1 MPRYVLTYRGGSGE
15 PPAQELK
22 QIAAIGTIV
31 DRDAR
36 SLLLETDD
44 LDTVKLSEA
53 LPPHWGIEEERFYPV
68 PDTRKKIRKP
78 AVD

>member
-1 MPRYVLTYRGGSGE
+1 MPRYVLTYRGDNGE

-22 QIAAIGTIV
+22 QIAAVGKIV

-36 SLLLETDD
+36 SLLLETGD
-44 LDTVKLSEA
+44 LETAKLSET
-53 LPPHWGIEEERFYPV
+53 LPPHWTIEEERFYPV
-68 PDTRKKIRKP
+68 PDTREKIRKP